1 MHSIFIIYL
10 ALKIVKWILSLKS
23 FQHSN
28 NNYYPQIKNF
38 FKKLLTR
45 IKIGIIIK
53 LNSVQN

>member
-23 FQHSN
+23 LRHSN
-28 NNYYPQIKNF
+28 NNYYSQIKNF
-38 FKKLLTR
+38 LKKLLTR

-53 LNSVQN
+53 LNLVQN